1 MNKLTKG
8 TNDYL
13 AQLVLALVGVG
24 LTVLVTAVP
33 ALAPYQEVLL
43 EILAVVVALIFGVS
57 IQKAGK

>member
-1 MNKLTKG
+1 MNKLQQG